1 MTQLRY
7 PCPGREYYDRK
18 LGEGKSSKEAIRAL
32 KRQISNVVYRAL
44 VADARRSL
52 TE

>member
-18 LGEGKSSKEAIRAL
+18 HAEGKSTKEAIRAL
-32 KRQISNVVYRAL
+32 KRQLSNVIYRTL
-44 VADARRSL
+44 IADARRRF
-52 TE
+52 